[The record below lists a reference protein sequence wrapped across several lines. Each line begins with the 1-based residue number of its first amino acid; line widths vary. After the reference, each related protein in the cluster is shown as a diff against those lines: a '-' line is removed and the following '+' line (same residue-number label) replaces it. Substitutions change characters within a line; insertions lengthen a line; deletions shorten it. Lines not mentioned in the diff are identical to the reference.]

1 MVFHSLGYSHPQL
14 CLKYVEARAGQCIL
28 NLYLSYIKMSPTVL
42 MTYLDKTPISPNN
55 NAKINTLQGKKER
68 EREI

>member
-1 MVFHSLGYSHPQL
+1 
-14 CLKYVEARAGQCIL
+14 VEARAGQCIL